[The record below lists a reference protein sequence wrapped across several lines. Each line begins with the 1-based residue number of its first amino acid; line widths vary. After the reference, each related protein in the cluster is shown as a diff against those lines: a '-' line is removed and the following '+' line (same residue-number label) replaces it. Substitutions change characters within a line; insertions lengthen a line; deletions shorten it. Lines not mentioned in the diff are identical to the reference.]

1 MTSLAVLGRAAAL
14 AVIVAGSFSVPL
26 RAQEISE
33 AHLTA
38 AREAIAA
45 INATDRYDNILP
57 GLAERLKAQFIQASP
72 NFQEQ
77 ISAAVDEQALAL
89 ASRRADLEREAA
101 TIYAKSFTQEE
112 LQAISA
118 FYATEAG
125 KKLLSNGPL
134 VARELTRAVE
144 IWANGISRDLTNQ
157 STEKLRG
164 VIDAEA
170 LQAPAADAGQ
180 PAAGAQPQQ

>member
-1 MTSLAVLGRAAAL
+1 MTNFAVLGRATAL
-14 AVIVAGSFSVPL
+14 AVMIAASTTLPV

-33 AHLTA
+33 AHLDA
-38 AREAIAA
+38 ARDAVAA

-57 GLAERLKAQFIQASP
+57 GLAERLKAQFIQATP

-77 ISAAVDEQALAL
+77 ISQVVDEQALAL

-101 TIYAKSFTQEE
+101 TIYARAFTQEE
-112 LQAISA
+112 LQSISA

-125 KKLLSNGPL
+125 KKLLSTGPL
-134 VARELTRAVE
+134 VARELTRAAE

-157 STEKLRG
+157 STEELRD
-164 VIDAEA
+164 ILDADA
-170 LQAPAADAGQ
+170 IQAPAADGGA
-180 PAAGAQPQQ
+180 PAQPQQ